1 MSFIEL
7 TVSTKGGA
15 TRRMAF
21 NTSYVTAV
29 VEMEDH
35 TARVTVTSTGDEL
48 GVQGVH
54 ESYDQVMRLVREAEL
69 ESRSRYVYKQERS
82 TGD

>member
-21 NTSYVTAV
+21 NTTHVTAV

-35 TARVTVTSTGDEL
+35 TARVTVTHTGDEL
-48 GVQGVH
+48 GVQSVH
-54 ESYDQVMRLVREAEL
+54 QSYDQVMRLVREAER
-69 ESRSRYVYKQERS
+69 ENRTRFVRTIERL